1 MNKRELTKIVASQS
15 GVKIDQAKKIL
26 NATLETI
33 TEELQRD
40 GSVVILGFGSF
51 RVNQRN
57 ARNGYNP
64 LSRTA
69 IKIKETKAVKF
80 KLSSKVALND
90 KK

>member
-69 IKIKETKAVKF
+69 IKETKAVKF